1 MDEHKILDGI
11 KSPEDLRALPDSDM
25 DALAEELRQTIIEQV
40 NLSGGHLASNLG
52 VVELTLALH
61 RVFDTP
67 EDTLIWDVGH
77 QCYAHKL
84 LTGRQENFSSLR
96 TVGGMSGF
104 PVRGESEYDP
114 FGAGHSSTSISAA
127 LGFAEAARM
136 DGSGR
141 YTVAVLGDGAFTGG
155 LVHEALNNIDKRLRL
170 VIVLND
176 NKMSI
181 SNNTGRFS
189 KHLADIRS
197 SARYHKTKKVTR
209 SFIMRIPLIGVG
221 LFKAIRWIKK
231 VFKNLFF
238 SSNYFEDIGLYYLG
252 PVDGHDYEKLHNV
265 LLAAKDYNGTCIVHV
280 KTTKGKGYT
289 PAENDPEIYHGVS
302 PCGAW
307 EGNKNFSSK
316 IGELLTERAETDKD
330 ICVITAAMMY
340 GCGVAGFAAKYPERF
355 FDVGIAE
362 EHALVFAAGL
372 AAAGKKPVFTVYSTF
387 LQRGYDNIIHDI
399 ALQNLAVTVGIDRAG
414 IAATDGPTHNG
425 IFDVAMLCEL
435 PNVSLYA
442 PIDFTSLEDAL
453 DRSLAE
459 ESPSFIRYP
468 NNCEDLSLTSG
479 MTKQGDIRVSFD
491 SASDCDC
498 FVITYGYILCEA
510 RKAADMLEKDGI
522 KCGLL
527 LLEKLLPL
535 EEPAQAIL
543 DALSD
548 AKSDS
553 PVIFLEEGVKNGGLG
568 ECIYEVLRH
577 EPVFDG
583 RKYEIKAIDEPFA
596 RLKEKRSVM
605 EFYGISADRVYKEMK
620 TLIEQE

>member
-25 DALAEELRQTIIEQV
+25 NALAGELRERIIDQV
-40 NLSGGHLASNLG
+40 NINGGHLASNLG

-61 RVFDTP
+61 RVFNTP

-84 LTGRQENFSSLR
+84 LTGRQEDFSSLR

-104 PVRGESEYDP
+104 PVREESEYDP
-114 FGAGHSSTSISAA
+114 FGTGHSSTSISAA

-136 DGSGR
+136 DGSDR
-141 YTVAVLGDGAFTGG
+141 HTIAVLGDGAFTGG

-176 NKMSI
+176 YKMSI

-197 SARYHKTKKVTR
+197 SASYHKTKKATR
-209 SFIMRIPLIGVG
+209 SFLMRIPFIGVG
-221 LFKAIRWIKK
+221 LFNAIRWIKK
-231 VFKNLFF
+231 SFKNLFF
-238 SSNYFEDIGLYYLG
+238 SSNYFEDLGLYYLG
-252 PVDGHDYEKLHNV
+252 PVDGHDYGKLYNV
-265 LLAAKDYNGTCIVHV
+265 LSAAKDYNGTCIVHV

-289 PAENDPEIYHGVS
+289 PAEKAPDIYHGVS
-302 PCGAW
+302 PCGAGA
-307 EGNKNFSSK
+307 ESMNFSAK

-330 ICVITAAMMY
+330 ICVITAAMMD
-340 GCGVAGFAAKYPERF
+340 GCGVAGFAAKYPDRF

-399 ALQNLAVTVGIDRAG
+399 VLQNLPVTVGIDRAG
-414 IAATDGPTHNG
+414 IAVADGPTHNG

-442 PIDFTSLEDAL
+442 PIDFASLDDAL
-453 DRSLAE
+453 DRALAKTA
-459 ESPSFIRYP
+459 PSFVRYP
-468 NNCEDLSLTSG
+468 NKCEDTSLTDG
-479 MTKQGDIRVSFD
+479 MTKRGDIRVSFD
-491 SASDCDC
+491 AADDCDC
-498 FVITYGYILCEA
+498 FIITYGYILAEA
-510 RKAADMLEKDGI
+510 RKAAAALEKDGV
-522 KCGLL
+522 KCGVILI
-527 LLEKLLPL
+527 EKLLPL
-535 EEPAQAIL
+535 NEPTRAIL
-543 DALSD
+543 DALSGSRT
-548 AKSDS
+548 AA
-553 PVIFLEEGVKNGGLG
+553 PIIFLEEGVKNGGLG

-577 EPVFDG
+577 DALFNG
-583 RKYEIKAIDEPFA
+583 RKYEIKAINEPFA
-596 RLKEKRSVM
+596 RVKGKCSTLRFHK
-605 EFYGISADRVYKEMK
+605 ISADDVYVLMK
-620 TLIEQE
+620 TLLAEK